1 VNTSDKNVDK
11 NNADKWKQKYLDA
24 LDQYERFE
32 KRATDLQQLLSRVA
46 SKLCIAAQGQD
57 EDLDR
62 KLQQLRDQL
71 RDDANAGLIEQKLTA
86 LESVMMGFDAQRA
99 QRQQRSLDALI
110 ALNQQ
115 LRALPLPKEV
125 DKALRGLEKPMRAGR
140 GVAPI
145 EEWLA
150 QLAQLQQQALT
161 SLGATE
167 APKSSLWQRLLGGRD
182 AAAAAIAQA
191 VPAADSA
198 QGTPEETKPAQA
210 ASTHLQDESAASLPA
225 LPTAGTSNT
234 RPTTAATAAADSAL
248 TPHDDNPPSIDFA
261 AIHSAAAQQ
270 LLELLEHV
278 EPPDA
283 VAAQT
288 EALRKRLN
296 KGLNAY
302 ELVSALEQ
310 CTVIVL
316 AALDRDQRD
325 FETFLKSL
333 DDRLT
338 AVQGFL
344 HVSQQQREASLDE
357 SRRLDQ
363 AVRDKVSSLHQD
375 VEDASDLDLLKSR
388 VRSNLEHIV
397 SSLDTFRDFQ
407 HKQEAPLAEQ
417 LGALVARVAAMED
430 ESRQARDHLETQKAR
445 LLRDT
450 LTELPNREAY
460 NQRLEQEFARWHRYR
475 RALGFVVCDVDHFK
489 KINDN
494 YGHLAGDKVLRIIAK
509 TLAKRLRK
517 TDFIARFGGEEF
529 VLLLPETDAKSA
541 LQTVETLREAIA
553 QCPFHFKDQRV
564 GVTMSFGITELRDG
578 DTPERAFERAD
589 QALYLAKNNGRNR
602 CEQT

>member
-1 VNTSDKNVDK
+1 MNTADKNS
-11 NNADKWKQKYLDA
+11 ADKWKQKYLDT
-24 LDQYERFE
+24 LDQYEQFE
-32 KRATDLQQLLSRVA
+32 KRAGRLQQVLAKVA
-46 SKLCIAAQGQD
+46 AKLCIAAQGQD
-57 EDLDR
+57 DDLDR

-71 RDDANAGLIEQKLTA
+71 RDDINAGLIEQKLNA
-86 LESVMMGFDAQRA
+86 LEACMISFDAQRA

-115 LRALPLPKEV
+115 LRALPLPRPV
-125 DKALRGLEKPMRAGR
+125 DKALRSLEKPMRDGR

-150 QLAQLQQQALT
+150 QLAQLQQQALA
-161 SLGATE
+161 SVGATE
-167 APKSSLWQRLLGGRD
+167 APKSSLWQRLLGGREATPD
-182 AAAAAIAQA
+182 LPTQA
-191 VPAADSA
+191 TAVEA
-198 QGTPEETKPAQA
+198 TPEEPGDEQA
-210 ASTHLQDESAASLPA
+210 ASTHLHDDAGPSPAAD
-225 LPTAGTSNT
+225 TARTPPRVT
-234 RPTTAATAAADSAL
+234 PAAAPHDSAEAA
-248 TPHDDNPPSIDFA
+248 SIDFA
-261 AIHSAAAQQ
+261 AIHSAAARQ

-278 EPPDA
+278 EPPDT
-283 VAAQT
+283 VVAQT
-288 EALRKRLN
+288 EALRARLH

-302 ELVSALEQ
+302 ELISALEE

-325 FETFLKSL
+325 FEAFLKAL

-344 HVSQQQREASLDE
+344 QVSQQERQASRDE
-357 SRRLDQ
+357 SRKLDQ
-363 AVRDKVSSLHQD
+363 AVRDQVSSLHHD
-375 VEDASDLDLLKSR
+375 VDAADDLETLKSR

-397 SSLDTFRDFQ
+397 SSLDAFRDFQ
-407 HKQEAPLAEQ
+407 QQQEAPLAEQ
-417 LGALVARVAAMED
+417 LATLVARVAAMED
-430 ESRQARDHLETQKAR
+430 ESRQARDHLELQKAR

-460 NQRLEQEFARWHRYR
+460 NQRLEQEFARWQRYR
-475 RALGFVVCDVDHFK
+475 RHLGFVVCDVDHFK
-489 KINDN
+489 KINDS
-494 YGHLAGDKVLRIIAK
+494 YGHLAGDKVLRVIAK

-529 VLLLPETDAKSA
+529 VLLLPETDARAA

-553 QCPFHFKDQRV
+553 QCPFHFREQRV
-564 GVTMSFGITELRDG
+564 GVTMSFGVTELREG

-602 CEQT
+602 CELT